1 MRFALAA
8 AALLTLT
15 LAASYAIDPYDS
27 GRSTL
32 FAKAGVRPQGP
43 RTANA
48 SRGRDPAFDAAVIGN
63 SRVQLL
69 SPDRLKAATG
79 VAFVQLSVPRSG
91 PREQLVLLDWFM
103 RHRPRPAQAVVL
115 GIDALWCT
123 ADPTLPLL
131 APFPFWLYTRSA
143 LEYVGGLVRFD
154 VLEEVPRRLR
164 YVFAANPAR
173 ARPDGYW
180 DYAPEYLRP
189 DDPSGVAL
197 RGRLE
202 MGRQSRDGRPWGAF
216 PGHGGRSARAWR
228 RFRLRR
234 RSSCCC
240 RQHYAKHLPQS
251 GYIRVGSRRRAA
263 RPPAIEARRGAAPA
277 RRWSTAH

>member
-69 SPDRLKAATG
+69 SPDRLKG
-79 VAFVQLSVPRSG
+79 CDRRPPSGSSRCRGRG

-103 RHRPRPAQAVVL
+103 RHRPKAGAGPSSS
-115 GIDALWCT
+115 GSTPCG
-123 ADPTLPLL
+123 
-131 APFPFWLYTRSA
+131 APPVRRCRCFAPVSAFWLYTRSA
-143 LEYVGGLVRFD
+143 
-154 VLEEVPRRLR
+154 
-164 YVFAANPAR
+164 A
-173 ARPDGYW
+173 
-180 DYAPEYLRP
+180 
-189 DDPSGVAL
+189 
-197 RGRLE
+197 
-202 MGRQSRDGRPWGAF
+202 
-216 PGHGGRSARAWR
+216 
-228 RFRLRR
+228 
-234 RSSCCC
+234 
-240 RQHYAKHLPQS
+240 
-251 GYIRVGSRRRAA
+251 
-263 RPPAIEARRGAAPA
+263 
-277 RRWSTAH
+277 